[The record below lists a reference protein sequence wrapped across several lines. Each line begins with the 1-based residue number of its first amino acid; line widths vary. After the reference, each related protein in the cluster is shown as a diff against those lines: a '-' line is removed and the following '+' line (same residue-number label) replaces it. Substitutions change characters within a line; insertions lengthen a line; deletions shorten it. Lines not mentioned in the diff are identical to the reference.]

1 MYLTRQSWKSLIIS
15 FLQTTQ
21 LKEKLRHLL
30 DITEIKINSNRVVRS
45 DLSLISLDHA
55 VFILLYFINIASLV
69 TKSCLTLLWPHR
81 LQPAKLHC
89 PLDFPGENPGVSCHF
104 LLQGIFPMQGSNL
117 GLLHWQADSLPLSVP
132 GKPINAKYLH
142 N

>member
-15 FLQTTQ
+15 LLQTTQ

-30 DITEIKINSNRVVRS
+30 DITEIKINSSRVVRS

-55 VFILLYFINIASLV
+55 VFILLYFINIVSLV
-69 TKSCLTLLWPHR
+69 TKSCLSLLWPHR

-89 PLDFPGENPGVSCHF
+89 PWDFPGKNTGVACHF
-104 LLQGIFPMQGSNL
+104 LLQGIFLMQGSIL
-117 GLLHWQADSLPLSVP
+117 GLLHWQADSSPLSTP